1 MKRGLLIFD
10 LDGTLLDTLDDLAA
24 SLNHALTGFSL
35 PARSREE
42 VRGFIGN
49 GVRLLVRR
57 ALPETADPETERQVF
72 AAFAD
77 HYRTHCADLTRPYDG
92 VIDMLRRARQ
102 RGFATAVVSNKS
114 HREVQALCDRF
125 FPGLLDMA
133 AGERPG
139 LARKPAPDLPRLV
152 LRELGFSADQACYI
166 GDSPV
171 DVETAR
177 NAGLDCVCVS
187 WGFRSRDELI
197 RAGARRIAASPA
209 ELAAL
214 WEAENE

>member
-1 MKRGLLIFD
+1 MNRGLLVFD

-24 SLNHALTGFSL
+24 SLNHALTAFGL

-42 VRGFIGN
+42 VQGFIGN

-57 ALPETADPETERQVF
+57 ALPPEASAETERQVF
-72 AAFAD
+72 AAFAA
-77 HYRTHCADLTRPYDG
+77 YYSEHCADLTRPYAGIAGLLD
-92 VIDMLRRARQ
+92 RAR
-102 RGFATAVVSNKS
+102 RSGFATAVVSNKS
-114 HREVQALCDRF
+114 HREVQTLCGRF

-139 LARKPAPDLPRLV
+139 LARKPAPDLTRLV
-152 LRELGFSADQACYI
+152 LRELGFSAEQACYI

-171 DVETAR
+171 DIETAR

-187 WGFRSRDELI
+187 WGFRGRDELV
-197 RAGARRIAASPA
+197 RAGARRIADSPQ

-214 WEAENE
+214 LGIGGE

>member
-1 MKRGLLIFD
+1 MKGLLIFD

-24 SLNHALTGFSL
+24 SLNYALTCCGL
-35 PARSREE
+35 PARSRDE
-42 VRGFIGN
+42 VQSFIGN

-57 ALPETADPETERQVF
+57 ALPESADAETEQRVF

-77 HYRTHCADLTRPYDG
+77 RYREHCADLTRPHAG
-92 VIDMLRRARQ
+92 VEDMLRQVRQ
-102 RGFATAVVSNKS
+102 AGFATAVVSNKS
-114 HREVQALCDRF
+114 HREVQTLCRRF

-152 LRELGFSADQACYI
+152 LGELGFRPEQACYI

-171 DVETAR
+171 DIETAV
-177 NAGLDCVCVS
+177 NAGTDCICVS
-187 WGFRSRDELI
+187 WGFRSRQELI
-197 RAGARRIAASPA
+197 RAGAARIADSPA
-209 ELAAL
+209 ALADL
-214 WEAENE
+214 LVAERD

>member
-1 MKRGLLIFD
+1 MKGLLIFD

-24 SLNHALTGFSL
+24 SLNYALTCCGL
-35 PARSREE
+35 PARSRDE
-42 VRGFIGN
+42 VQSFIGN

-57 ALPETADPETERQVF
+57 ALPESADAETEQRVF

-77 HYRTHCADLTRPYDG
+77 RYREHCADLTRPYAG
-92 VIDMLRRARQ
+92 VEDMLRQVRQ
-102 RGFATAVVSNKS
+102 AGFATAVVSNKS
-114 HREVQALCDRF
+114 HREVQALCRRF

-152 LRELGFSADQACYI
+152 LEELGFRPEQACYI

-171 DVETAR
+171 DIETAV
-177 NAGLDCVCVS
+177 NAGTDCVCVS
-187 WGFRSRDELI
+187 WGFRSRRELI
-197 RAGARRIAASPA
+197 RAGAVRIADSPA
-209 ELAAL
+209 ALAAL
-214 WEAENE
+214 LVAERD